1 MGGFCDRL
9 RPLVLF
15 LAGLIGAAGVALA
28 AAATHMG
35 GALLGPASAMC
46 LAHAPAMLALFAAH
60 RHLRPATGAGLL
72 MGLGTVLFA
81 GDLVLKEFFWRG
93 LLSDGRADRRHIDD
107 ARLAARRPRRL
118 HAAAEGLKAPPASPA
133 SAHPS
138 SPHRGKL
145 RAAWDGYD
153 RH

>member
-1 MGGFCDRL
+1 MGSVCDRL

-60 RHLRPATGAGLL
+60 RLLRPATDAGLL

-81 GDLVLKEFFWRG
+81 GDLVLKEFFGVG
-93 LLSDGRADRRHIDD
+93 LFPMAAPSGGILMMLGWL
-107 ARLAARRPRRL
+107 LA
-118 HAAAEGLKAPPASPA
+118 GLGAFMPQPKA
-133 SAHPS
+133 
-138 SPHRGKL
+138 
-145 RAAWDGYD
+145 
-153 RH
+153 

>member
-60 RHLRPATGAGLL
+60 RLLRPATGAGLL

-81 GDLVLKEFFWRG
+81 GDLVLKEFFGAGFFPMAAPTGGILMMLGWLLAG
-93 LLSDGRADRRHIDD
+93 LGAFM
-107 ARLAARRPRRL
+107 PQP
-118 HAAAEGLKAPPASPA
+118 KT
-133 SAHPS
+133 
-138 SPHRGKL
+138 
-145 RAAWDGYD
+145 
-153 RH
+153 